1 LYDIVITDKHIK
13 QRVIHR
19 ALGLTGAKIQKF
31 LSPEHAKNYKIG
43 AEKHPKT
50 SSSSLFRKEQML

>member
-1 LYDIVITDKHIK
+1 MSNKFTPTLRRNVP
-13 QRVIHR
+13 RV
-19 ALGLTGAKIQKF
+19 GGAKIQKF